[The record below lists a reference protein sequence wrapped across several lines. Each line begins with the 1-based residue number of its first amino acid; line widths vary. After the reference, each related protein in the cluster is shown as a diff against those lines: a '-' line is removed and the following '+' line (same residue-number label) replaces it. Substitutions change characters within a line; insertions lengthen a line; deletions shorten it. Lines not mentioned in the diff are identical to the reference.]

1 MKLVGMVHKGAT
13 INIGKRKKCSPMV
26 ELHDTSVPDR
36 VAAGMKCFRAAFPHD
51 YHFALEDYKVDDTD
65 CRVLES

>member
-1 MKLVGMVHKGAT
+1 MCHERKRA
-13 INIGKRKKCSPMV
+13 KRKYSPVV
-26 ELHDTSVPDR
+26 ELYHVSVPDR

-51 YHFALEDYKVDDTD
+51 YHLALGDYNDDDTD